1 MIEQR
6 MKILVTGARGMLG
19 RAITKELAYD
29 YQLIGIDIENA
40 DITDENQIKEE
51 IFNIRPDIVIHSAAY
66 TDVDNCEKN
75 KELAFRV
82 NAKGT
87 ENVAN
92 ACKLTNAKLIYISTD
107 FIFDGTKQTP
117 YSEND
122 IPNPLSTYG
131 SSKLEGEK
139 AVQSILQNYSIIR
152 TAWLFGPN
160 GKNFVD
166 TILRLAQSEPE
177 LKIVND
183 QKGSPTYTIDLAKAI
198 NLLINK
204 NATGIF
210 NITNS
215 GECTWYE
222 FAKKIL
228 ELRENPK
235 TIIPITSDKLNRLAK
250 RPAYSVLSKEKF
262 TKTTGTPTRNW
273 QDALKEYLQL

>member
-6 MKILVTGARGMLG
+6 MKLLVTGSRGMLG
-19 RAITKELAYD
+19 RALAKELAYD

-40 DITDENQIKEE
+40 DITDENQIKDE
-51 IFNIRPDIVIHSAAY
+51 IFSIRPDIVIHSAAY
-66 TDVDNCEKN
+66 TEVDNCEKN
-75 KELAFRV
+75 KELAFRI

-87 ENVAN
+87 ENVSN
-92 ACKLTNAKLIYISTD
+92 ACKLVNAKLIYISTD
-107 FIFDGTKQTP
+107 FVFDGEKQTP
-117 YSEND
+117 YSETD

-139 AVQSILQNYSIIR
+139 AVQSIIQNHLIIR

-183 QKGSPTYTIDLAKAI
+183 QKGSPTYTLDLAKAI
-198 NLLINK
+198 NLLTQK
-204 NATGIF
+204 KATGIF
-210 NITNS
+210 HITNS

-228 ELRENPK
+228 ELREISK
-235 TIIPITSDKLNRLAK
+235 KITPITSDQLKRPAK
-250 RPAYSVLSKEKF
+250 RPAYSVLSKMRFENATT
-262 TKTTGTPTRNW
+262 TKIRNW
-273 QDALKEYLQL
+273 QDALAEYLKL